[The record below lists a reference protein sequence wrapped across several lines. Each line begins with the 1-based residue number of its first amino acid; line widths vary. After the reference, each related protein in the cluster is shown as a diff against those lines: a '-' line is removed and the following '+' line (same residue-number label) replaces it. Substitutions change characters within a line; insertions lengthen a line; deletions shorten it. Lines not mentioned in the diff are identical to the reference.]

1 MGGIVLK
8 SVITVIGKDGIG
20 IIAKVSAFLAK
31 NEINIVD
38 ISQTTYDDQFLMVMV
53 VDMQE
58 AKIPFNEAVSEL
70 KNLGKEIGQKIQVR
84 HKTVFD
90 SMHRI

>member
-1 MGGIVLK
+1 MK

-20 IIAKVSAFLAK
+20 IIARVSAFLAK
-31 NEINIVD
+31 NEINIID
-38 ISQTTYDDQFLMVMV
+38 IAQTTHENRFLMVMI
-53 VDMQE
+53 VDME
-58 AKIPFNEAVSEL
+58 TSKIPFNEAVSEL
-70 KNLGKEIGQKIQVR
+70 KALGEEIGQRIQVR